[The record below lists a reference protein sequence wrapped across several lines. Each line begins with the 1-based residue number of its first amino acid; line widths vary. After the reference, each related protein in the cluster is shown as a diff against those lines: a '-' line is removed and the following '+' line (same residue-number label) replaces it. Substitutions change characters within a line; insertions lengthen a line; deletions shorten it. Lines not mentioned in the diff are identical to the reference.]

1 VSEQPQFRNLT
12 FDRRTRNGMTVVL
25 VSRRALDVPAWDD
38 SLVTNLTE
46 CLLADRR
53 RIRSVM
59 SENSFTTAAPPHF
72 HKRGVLAIGY
82 QPNVSPRE
90 AMRLAEEALEKFCDS
105 YQTVE
110 VTVPD
115 GYQTVERGGRTRE
128 RTVRRRP
135 SMHRPSNHVTA

>member
-1 VSEQPQFRNLT
+1 MSEQPQFRNLT
-12 FDRRTRNGMTVVL
+12 FERRTRNGMTVVL
-25 VSRRALDVPAWDD
+25 VSRRALDDLVWDN
-38 SLVTNLTE
+38 SMVTNLTKH
-46 CLLADRR
+46 LLHDHRV
-53 RIRSVM
+53 RSVVPK
-59 SENSFTTAAPPHF
+59 NDLTTAVPPHF
-72 HKRGVLAIGY
+72 HTRGVLGVRY

-90 AMRLAEEALEKFCDS
+90 AMRLAEEALTAFCDN

-115 GYQTVERGGRTRE
+115 GYQTVEQGGRTRE